1 MSSLKPKQYLG
12 KTLLGLLCLIG
23 LAFFIWLNF
32 MQEREWKT
40 AHYQSDEAARN
51 PYLASQLWLEQH
63 AHPVHKIPA
72 FNKTELSKFKSGTL
86 LYGATN
92 NAMTASLA
100 QDVLKWVE
108 QGNTLIMTPT
118 YHVSAGKDEQAGE
131 QAGEQDAASKTQTS
145 AEAEEDEIEQHPTPE
160 KGHVEELELD
170 PIAAYFG
177 VALEFYSGK
186 RKPQKSKVEERIKP
200 VPFKEEPE
208 VVKTMRESHVK
219 KQEMYLPGLAY
230 NLNIQFYES
239 FLINYKDMPELLL
252 YDQSKQ
258 LVQAHPHG
266 KGRVIFL
273 ASNYFQNHSLNRLD
287 HAELLLHLIP
297 AKQTVYLVNDVEA
310 APWWRLLWQHYFM
323 PLIALMFLSALWFW
337 RVKSRFGSLLPDPQ
351 VDRRAV
357 LEHIRACGRWM
368 WQSKTGRQTLLDA
381 MRLDVRQLLQRRA
394 PDVLVLS
401 DEEQVQR
408 LAQAAGISQQNLK
421 FAYLETVAN
430 NSKDFTLQ
438 IKILKLIRTHYE
450 R

>member
-1 MSSLKPKQYLG
+1 MSALKPQQYIG
-12 KTLLGLLCLIG
+12 KALLAVLCLIG
-23 LAFFIWLNF
+23 LGFLIWFNF

-40 AHYQSDEAARN
+40 FPYQSDEAARN

-63 AHPVHKIPA
+63 AYPVQKIHA

-86 LYGATN
+86 LYGASD

-100 QDVLKWVE
+100 QDVLMWVA

-118 YHVSAGKDEQAGE
+118 YHVNPNDDEA
-131 QAGEQDAASKTQTS
+131 DASSKAQTEVP
-145 AEAEEDEIEQHPTPE
+145 AETTEDETDAHSSSEQHRV
-160 KGHVEELELD
+160 KELELD
-170 PIAAYFG
+170 PIAAHFG
-177 VALEFYSGK
+177 VGLEFYSGK
-186 RKPQKSKVEERIKP
+186 RKPQKSKVEENIKP

-208 VVKTMRESHVK
+208 IVKKMRESHVK
-219 KQEMYLPGLAY
+219 KQAMYLPGLAY

-239 FLINYKDMPELLL
+239 FLINYKEVPELLL

-258 LVQAHPHG
+258 LIQAHPHG

-273 ASNYFQNHSLNRLD
+273 ASNYFENHALNRLD

-297 AKQTVYLVNDVEA
+297 AKQSVYLVSDVEA
-310 APWWRLLWQHYFM
+310 TPWWRLLWQNFSM
-323 PLIALMFLSALWFW
+323 PLMAFLCLSALWFW
-337 RVKSRFGSLLPDPQ
+337 RVKTRFGSLLPDPQ

-357 LEHIRACGRWM
+357 LEHIRASGRWM
-368 WQSKTGRQTLLDA
+368 WQSKTGRQTLLEA
-381 MRLDVRQLLQRRA
+381 MRFDVRQLLQRRA
-394 PDVLVLS
+394 SYVLVLT
-401 DEEQVQR
+401 EPEQVQH
-408 LAQAAGISQQNLK
+408 LAQAVGVSQQNLQ
-421 FAYLETVAN
+421 FAYLEPVAN

>member
-40 AHYQSDEAARN
+40 IYYQSDEAARN

-118 YHVSAGKDEQAGE
+118 YHVSAGKDEQERE
-131 QAGEQDAASKTQTS
+131 QEREQDAASKTQTS

-208 VVKTMRESHVK
+208 VVKKMREAQVK

-230 NLNIQFYES
+230 NLNIQFYET
-239 FLINYKDMPELLL
+239 FLVNSKNMPELLL

-310 APWWRLLWQHYFM
+310 APWWRLLWQRYFM
-323 PLIALMFLSALWFW
+323 PLIALMCLSALWFW

-357 LEHIRACGRWM
+357 LEHIRASGRWM